1 MQELKTGLV
10 HLLSS
15 AAVSA
20 GKQSRPK
27 TNKQSC
33 STIFQFPP
41 LKHKLTKLSSF
52 MTFFHE
58 CWHNF
63 VLALTQSMIIICLH
77 FARWKYA
84 LMQKKCYAIKYLI
97 KEQVTSFL
105 WKLLSC
111 DSGVRRAGEWVGA
124 RRALTWLW
132 LWSWWW
138 S

>member
-41 LKHKLTKLSSF
+41 LKHKLIKLSSF
-52 MTFFHE
+52 MTFSRLMALFCFGIDTINDYHL
-58 CWHNF
+58 
-63 VLALTQSMIIICLH
+63 LAFCEVEICVD
-77 FARWKYA
+77 A
-84 LMQKKCYAIKYLI
+84 KKML
-97 KEQVTSFL
+97 
-105 WKLLSC
+105 
-111 DSGVRRAGEWVGA
+111 
-124 RRALTWLW
+124 
-132 LWSWWW
+132 
-138 S
+138 

>member
-52 MTFFHE
+52 MTFSRLMALFCFGIDTINDYHL
-58 CWHNF
+58 
-63 VLALTQSMIIICLH
+63 LAFCEVEICVD
-77 FARWKYA
+77 AKKYY
-84 LMQKKCYAIKYLI
+84 KIKYLM
-97 KEQVTSFL
+97 KSKSPHSYGSFCLVTL
-105 WKLLSC
+105 
-111 DSGVRRAGEWVGA
+111 G
-124 RRALTWLW
+124 
-132 LWSWWW
+132 
-138 S
+138 